1 MRKQIQLTPELLA
14 TKTTAQLRAIYYN
27 YKKTGRAIPTVLN
40 NELTQRIKTYDPIKQ
55 KFGKESHKKA
65 ATPKRQRRNPV
76 QLRKTKSLRFSYY
89 QYRKQGRTIPDDL
102 NNELAARFKNYSQ
115 QLRRFLRPSEMPLSQ
130 RSDGLLRAE
139 YRRQIKQTGKITD
152 ELNAV
157 LARRWSNKYDAEK
170 REFTKAAKKQY
181 TPRQRVTKQ
190 MPPVDM
196 TPQKPAPVPL
206 YSNAR
211 SNKYDLEFNSGN
223 KKTVISRNG
232 ASPYELVLA
241 DRLAG
246 FAVVRKY
253 IKPDTAKLL
262 IVNLVQG
269 NVVPEFKSG
278 VFSVNYSP
286 KHRSIYASKNGVR
299 NWQIRPDGR
308 VIDVMVTPNDTITI
322 FASQQLTATT
332 MIVKANGGMQD
343 MELITLLDAARPIMD
358 KENVTYAPATRPAEP
373 TNSATSPAHA
383 DTAKPTTRQNLHVS
397 TKRIKLTGDGIY
409 SNVFVNGK
417 KIIKNHVNT
426 TLNTFFDGRLLGVN
440 GIVTDDEKM
449 PTRPVWKL
457 YDTAMHEYENPQKSQ
472 FNKYKVFI
480 MNIVPQVPDKLKLH
494 FSNNT
499 SVILKLEQY
508 KSVSDKI
515 FVIDKEK
522 TK

>member
-1 MRKQIQLTPELLA
+1 
-14 TKTTAQLRAIYYN
+14 
-27 YKKTGRAIPTVLN
+27 
-40 NELTQRIKTYDPIKQ
+40 
-55 KFGKESHKKA
+55 
-65 ATPKRQRRNPV
+65 
-76 QLRKTKSLRFSYY
+76 
-89 QYRKQGRTIPDDL
+89 
-102 NNELAARFKNYSQ
+102 
-115 QLRRFLRPSEMPLSQ
+115 
-130 RSDGLLRAE
+130 
-139 YRRQIKQTGKITD
+139 
-152 ELNAV
+152 
-157 LARRWSNKYDAEK
+157 
-170 REFTKAAKKQY
+170 
-181 TPRQRVTKQ
+181 
-190 MPPVDM
+190 
-196 TPQKPAPVPL
+196 
-206 YSNAR
+206 
-211 SNKYDLEFNSGN
+211 
-223 KKTVISRNG
+223 
-232 ASPYELVLA
+232 
-241 DRLAG
+241 
-246 FAVVRKY
+246 
-253 IKPDTAKLL
+253 
-262 IVNLVQG
+262 
-269 NVVPEFKSG
+269 
-278 VFSVNYSP
+278 
-286 KHRSIYASKNGVR
+286 
-299 NWQIRPDGR
+299 
-308 VIDVMVTPNDTITI
+308 
-322 FASQQLTATT
+322 

-343 MELITLLDAARPIMD
+343 MELITLPDAARPIMA